1 MKKSKSILI
10 TGASGHIGSNLCQWL
25 LDNQKDYKILALDDL
40 SGGYLDWIPKEC
52 QIYIRNCGDDLE
64 DIFTENDVRIVFHA
78 AAEAAES
85 VANFNRKFYYT
96 SNVINSANI
105 INFCIKYPVDRLVYF
120 SSMAVYGHNH
130 VPFTEDQIPHPA
142 DAYGIGKY
150 AIELDL
156 ESAKNQHGL
165 KYTIVRPH
173 SVYGPNQNLWDAYRN
188 VIAIW
193 MRQVLNSE
201 PISIY
206 GDGSQK
212 RAFTFI
218 SDIMEPLWKCATEES
233 TLWETFNIGND
244 EETSINELSD
254 YFELEVESVDRKY
267 WVGRKYY
274 PQPFEVQNAYS
285 DHSKV
290 KSILGLE
297 CKTDLVD
304 GLSKMWHW
312 AQNQPQRELQTFD
325 EFELEVNLPEQFK
338 KK

>member
-1 MKKSKSILI
+1 MKKSAILV
-10 TGASGHIGSNLCQWL
+10 TGNAGFIGSNLVNWL
-25 LDNQKDYKILALDDL
+25 IINKPEYDIIGIDDL
-40 SGGYLDWIPKEC
+40 SGGFQDFIHSKCIFYQRDVGSNLD
-52 QIYIRNCGDDLE
+52 
-64 DIFTENDVRIVFHA
+64 DIFERHDVRIVYHC

-96 SNVINSANI
+96 SNVVNSANV
-105 INFCIKYPVDRLVYF
+105 INFCIKHPVDRLVYF
-120 SSMAVYGHNH
+120 SSMAVYGHNPA
-130 VPFTEDQIPHPA
+130 PFIEDQVPHPA

-206 GDGSQK
+206 GDGSQR

-218 SDIMEPLWKCATEES
+218 DDIMQPLWKCATEES
-233 TLWETFNIGND
+233 TLHQVFNIGND

-254 YFELEVESVDRKY
+254 YFELEVESVD
-267 WVGRKYY
+267 RKYY

-297 CKTDLVD
+297 CKTSLKE
-304 GLSKMWHW
+304 GLTKMWEW
-312 AQNQPQRELQTFD
+312 AQNQPKRELQTFD
-325 EFELEVNLPEQFK
+325 RFELEVGLPEQFK